1 MTFANTLGISY
12 KHNVPYSATMSI
24 GTAELKPIELMQAY
38 SVFANLGV
46 KRDTYAIDKIEDS
59 DGNILEE
66 HKETKDNV
74 VFSPA
79 ASYILTQI
87 LSNPENRPEGFWRNA
102 LTVSGRVIAAKTGTS
117 NKPAKK

>member
-1 MTFANTLGISY
+1 
-12 KHNVPYSATMSI
+12 
-24 GTAELKPIELMQAY
+24 MQAY

-46 KRDTYAIDKIEDS
+46 KRDIYAIDKIEDS

-87 LSNPENRPEGFWRNA
+87 LSNPENRPDGFWRNA
-102 LTVSGRVIAAKTGTS
+102 LTV
-117 NKPAKK
+117 